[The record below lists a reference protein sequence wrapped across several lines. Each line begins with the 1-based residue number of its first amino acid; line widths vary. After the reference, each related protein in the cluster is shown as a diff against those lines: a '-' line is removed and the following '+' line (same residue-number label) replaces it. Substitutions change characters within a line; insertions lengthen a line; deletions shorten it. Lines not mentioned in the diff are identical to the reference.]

1 MKSKQRIIE
10 DIRAFNRYYTGLIGL
25 LNVHLLDS
33 EYSLAEVRILYEIN
47 THQPVSAS
55 QIMSEMGIDKGYL
68 SRVLKQ
74 LEKNGLISKQVS
86 GEDARVTLVSLTAKG
101 ETLFS
106 KLNAA
111 SDQQIETLI
120 TNLTREQQRALVEH
134 MQAIKVLLTEKTTSR
149 PVLMFLR

>member
-1 MKSKQRIIE
+1 MKSKQRTIE
-10 DIRAFNRYYTGLIGL
+10 EIRAFNRYYTGLIGL
-25 LNVHLLDS
+25 LNDHLLDS
-33 EYSLAEVRILYEIN
+33 EYSLSEVRILYEIN

-55 QIMSEMGIDKGYL
+55 RIMSEMGIDKGYL

-106 KLNAA
+106 RLNAA
-111 SDQQIETLI
+111 SDKQIEALI
-120 TNLTREQQRALVEH
+120 TNLTREEQQTLVGH
-134 MQAIKVLLTEKTTSR
+134 MQAIKVLLTVKTT
-149 PVLMFLR
+149 

>member
-1 MKSKQRIIE
+1 MKGKQRTIE
-10 DIRAFNRYYTGLIGL
+10 EIRAFNRYYTGLIGL
-25 LNVHLLDS
+25 LNDHLLDS

-86 GEDARVTLVSLTAKG
+86 DEDARVTLVSLTAKG

-120 TNLTREQQRALVEH
+120 TSLTREQQRTLVAH
-134 MQAIKVLLTEKTTSR
+134 MQAIKELLTVKTA
-149 PVLMFLR
+149 

>member
-1 MKSKQRIIE
+1 MKSKQRTIE
-10 DIRAFNRYYTGLIGL
+10 EIRAFNRYYTGLIGL
-25 LNVHLLDS
+25 LNDHLLDS

-101 ETLFS
+101 KTLFS

-111 SDQQIETLI
+111 SDQQIEILL
-120 TNLTREQQRALVEH
+120 TNLTRQQQRTLVEH
-134 MQAIKVLLTEKTTSR
+134 MQAIKVLLKGKTT
-149 PVLMFLR
+149 

>member
-1 MKSKQRIIE
+1 
-10 DIRAFNRYYTGLIGL
+10 
-25 LNVHLLDS
+25 
-33 EYSLAEVRILYEIN
+33 
-47 THQPVSAS
+47 
-55 QIMSEMGIDKGYL
+55 MSEMGIDKVYL

-111 SDQQIETLI
+111 SDQQIEMLI
-120 TNLTREQQRALVEH
+120 TNLSRDEQRTLIGH
-134 MQAIKVLLTEKTTSR
+134 MQAIKVLLTVKTPS
-149 PVLMFLR
+149 

>member
-1 MKSKQRIIE
+1 MQATMKSKQQTIE

-25 LNVHLLDS
+25 LNDHLLNS

-55 QIMSEMGIDKGYL
+55 QIMTEMGIDKGYL

-74 LEKNGLISKQVS
+74 FEKSGIISKQVS

-101 ETLFS
+101 RTLFS

-111 SDQQIETLI
+111 SDQQVETLI
-120 TNLTREQQRALVEH
+120 NKLTKEEQRTLVGH
-134 MQAIKVLLTEKTTSR
+134 MQAIRVLLTVKDQ
-149 PVLMFLR
+149 

>member
-1 MKSKQRIIE
+1 MKSKQRTIE
-10 DIRAFNRYYTGLIGL
+10 EIRAFNRYYTGLIGL
-25 LNVHLLDS
+25 LNDHLLDS

-86 GEDARVTLVSLTAKG
+86 DEDARVALVSLTAKG

-111 SDQQIETLI
+111 SDQQIEALI
-120 TNLTREQQRALVEH
+120 TNLSRDEQRTLIEH
-134 MQAIKVLLTEKTTSR
+134 MHAIKVLLTVKTS
-149 PVLMFLR
+149 

>member
-1 MKSKQRIIE
+1 MKSKQRTIE
-10 DIRAFNRYYTGLIGL
+10 EIRAFNRYYTGLIGL
-25 LNVHLLDS
+25 LNDHLLDS

-101 ETLFS
+101 GSLFS

-111 SDQQIETLI
+111 SDKQIEALI
-120 TNLTREQQRALVEH
+120 TNLTREEQQILVGH
-134 MQAIKVLLTEKTTSR
+134 MQAIKVLLTVKT
-149 PVLMFLR
+149 P

>member
-1 MKSKQRIIE
+1 MKSKQRTIE
-10 DIRAFNRYYTGLIGL
+10 EIRAFNRYYTGLIGL
-25 LNVHLLDS
+25 LNDHLLDS

-106 KLNAA
+106 RLNAA
-111 SDQQIETLI
+111 SDQQIEALI
-120 TNLTREQQRALVEH
+120 TNLTREQQRTLVEH
-134 MQAIKVLLTEKTTSR
+134 MQAIKVLLTVKG
-149 PVLMFLR
+149 L

>member
-1 MKSKQRIIE
+1 MKRKQRTIE
-10 DIRAFNRYYTGLIGL
+10 EIRAFNRYYTGLIGL
-25 LNVHLLDS
+25 LNDHLLDS

-55 QIMSEMGIDKGYL
+55 KIMSEMGIDKGYL

-106 KLNAA
+106 RLNAA
-111 SDQQIETLI
+111 SDQQVETLI
-120 TNLTREQQRALVEH
+120 KNLTREQQRALVEH
-134 MQAIKVLLTEKTTSR
+134 MQAIKVLLTVKTS
-149 PVLMFLR
+149 

>member
-1 MKSKQRIIE
+1 MKSKQRTIE
-10 DIRAFNRYYTGLIGL
+10 EIRAFNRYYTGLIGL
-25 LNVHLLDS
+25 LNDHLLDS

-106 KLNAA
+106 RLNAA
-111 SDQQIETLI
+111 SDQQIEALI
-120 TNLTREQQRALVEH
+120 TNLTREQQRTLVEH
-134 MQAIKVLLTEKTTSR
+134 MQAIKVLLTVKAS
-149 PVLMFLR
+149 

>member
-1 MKSKQRIIE
+1 MKSKKRTIE
-10 DIRAFNRYYTGLIGL
+10 EIRAFNRYYTGLIGL
-25 LNVHLLDS
+25 LNDHLLDS

-74 LEKNGLISKQVS
+74 FEKNGLISKQVW

-111 SDQQIETLI
+111 SDQQIESLI
-120 TNLTREQQRALVEH
+120 TNLTREQQRTLVEH
-134 MQAIKVLLTEKTTSR
+134 MQAIKGLLTIKTS
-149 PVLMFLR
+149 

>member
-1 MKSKQRIIE
+1 MKSKQQTIE

-25 LNVHLLDS
+25 LNDHLPDS

-55 QIMSEMGIDKGYL
+55 QIMTEMGIDKGYL

-74 LEKNGLISKQVS
+74 FEKSGIISKQVS

-101 ETLFS
+101 RALFS

-111 SDQQIETLI
+111 SDRQVETLI
-120 TNLTREQQRALVEH
+120 NKLTKEEQRTLVGH
-134 MQAIKVLLTEKTTSR
+134 MQAIRVLLTVKDQ
-149 PVLMFLR
+149 

>member
-1 MKSKQRIIE
+1 MKSKQRTIE

-25 LNVHLLDS
+25 LNDHLLDS

-106 KLNAA
+106 RLNAA
-111 SDQQIETLI
+111 SDQQIEALI
-120 TNLTREQQRALVEH
+120 TNLTREQQRTLVEH
-134 MQAIKVLLTEKTTSR
+134 MQAIKVLLTVKAS
-149 PVLMFLR
+149 

>member
-1 MKSKQRIIE
+1 MFTSMKSKQRTIE
-10 DIRAFNRYYTGLIGL
+10 EIRAFNRYYTGLIGL
-25 LNVHLLDS
+25 LNDHLLDS

-86 GEDARVTLVSLTAKG
+86 DEDARVALVSLTAKG

-111 SDQQIETLI
+111 SDQQIEALI
-120 TNLTREQQRALVEH
+120 TNLSRDEQRTLIEH
-134 MQAIKVLLTEKTTSR
+134 MHAIKVLLTVKTS
-149 PVLMFLR
+149 